1 MPGHE
6 DISEPAGRESCA
18 VGARPTRHAR
28 RCVRPPERCRPRRIP
43 PHTTHDHREPP
54 VLLLVGSGRG
64 PVGSCASSHAARA
77 VRTSAA
83 QLQFKRMP
91 AMRERSYRSR
101 GSIKVVTRTPS
112 DCVAASARRRRRRAR
127 LRRSGRREIELAP
140 VIGERARR
148 ARAHSITRSARSKS
162 DGGIVRPSAFAVFRL
177 ITSSNFVG
185 RSTGRSAGFAPLR
198 ILSK

>member
-1 MPGHE
+1 
-6 DISEPAGRESCA
+6 
-18 VGARPTRHAR
+18 
-28 RCVRPPERCRPRRIP
+28 
-43 PHTTHDHREPP
+43 
-54 VLLLVGSGRG
+54 
-64 PVGSCASSHAARA
+64 
-77 VRTSAA
+77 
-83 QLQFKRMP
+83 
-91 AMRERSYRSR
+91 MRERSYGSR

-112 DCVAASARRRRRRAR
+112 GCVAASARRRRRGAR
-127 LRRSGRREIELAP
+127 LRRSGRREIELAL

-162 DGGIVRPSAFAVFRL
+162 DGGIVRPSAVAVFRL